1 MKKILVTG
9 ASGLLGTEILKSSDE
24 CTGLSSKDCN
34 LLTDSLYSFIEAEHE
49 VVIHCAARVGGV
61 KINTERVADFFD
73 DNMKINMNV
82 FDSCRKKKV
91 KLLSIMSTC
100 IYPSQQYV
108 IYPLTEDQLHQGP
121 PHESNF
127 GYAYAKR
134 MLDIQSRAYRQQYGC
149 NFITAIPNNLYGCN
163 DNFDLNSGHVIPS
176 LIRKFYEAKSQGKD
190 SVEIWGT
197 GRPLREFTYARDA
210 AQIIVWLAK
219 NYNNPEPLNI
229 GNPELIS
236 IRDLSELIAE
246 EIQFE
251 GKVVFNTEKTD
262 GQYKKPSSN
271 EKLKLTGY
279 NVVYTPLKQGIK
291 ETVAYFK
298 QAYPKLYGIQ

>member
-24 CTGLSSKDCN
+24 CKGLSSKDCN
-34 LLTDSLYSFIEAEHE
+34 LLTDSLHSFIEDEHE
-49 VVIHCAARVGGV
+49 VVIHCASRVGGV

-82 FDSCRKKKV
+82 FDSCRKKKI

-100 IYPSQQYV
+100 IYPDQKYV
-108 IYPLTEDQLHQGP
+108 VYPLTEDQLHQGP

-134 MLDIQSRAYRQQYGC
+134 MLDVQSRAYRQQYGC
-149 NFITAIPNNLYGCN
+149 NFITAIPNNLYGRN
-163 DNFDLNSGHVIPS
+163 DNFDLNSGHVVPS
-176 LIRKFYEAKSQGKD
+176 LIRKFYEAKAQGKD

-197 GRPLREFTYARDA
+197 GQPLREFTYARDA

-219 NYNNPEPLNI
+219 NYNYPEPLNI
-229 GNPELIS
+229 GNPEQVS
-236 IRDLSELIAE
+236 IRALSELIAE

-251 GKVVFNTEKTD
+251 GKIIFNTEKPD

-271 EKLKLTGY
+271 EKLKLAGC

-291 ETVAYFK
+291 ETVAHFK
-298 QAYPKLYGIQ
+298 QAYPKLRGIQ